1 LGNPYLTQR
10 TNKRKKMMSS
20 EKIFAILLA
29 FSGLQVCRGAA
40 IGDIARN
47 VRSELVRLDAGLN
60 PQSRRSRGLSL
71 DVPAGGAVDMF
82 YRYGF
87 FSLSVRVVPR
97 DDPGKWLIREPTA
110 DIFDSQSIVI
120 SETAGPDT
128 FARQPFQISLC
139 EDLDE
144 LLSAYFRDFK
154 ADGVEQPHKLF
165 TGSWR
170 LPTAA
175 QYLGLGPQ
183 ALDDSVNS
191 YVLVKLVRNKGTKAA
206 SGNIRLNSE
215 AAAEANK
222 VQSQNNDA
230 ILKVGRDYQDEAN
243 EDEDDSDQEGKVALD
258 NKLSDLEYLKSKGF
272 TDGHKGDKKVFFT
285 VKLEGLPFNAKKKD
299 VKKFIGS
306 NMGVK
311 SIRVPRHIKGIAY
324 VGFATEKERQ
334 VVMKKD
340 KSFMGT
346 KQILVRQYDVDQKQA
361 EMKSKVGKWKLQEDG
376 LKDLDE
382 TIGQSGRLFI
392 RNLSYAVSEDDLE
405 GLFKP
410 FGPLAEINVPS
421 PFKTTSVGIPPTL
434 YFVPNSLITFT
445 SCSRA
450 HQSP

>member
-1 LGNPYLTQR
+1 
-10 TNKRKKMMSS
+10 MMSS

-47 VRSELVRLDAGLN
+47 VRSEFVRLDAGLN

-230 ILKVGRDYQDEAN
+230 ILKFVKNYGTHYFRSVTVGDAIYQVFALSKEQMQSLLASYGGQRRRDLSLADWPALHEKYLAPWLVKETGEIKAASGDVDIQRFIE
-243 EDEDDSDQEGKVALD
+243 QELRIEGQFGSYPNLI
-258 NKLSDLEYLKSKGF
+258 
-272 TDGHKGDKKVFFT
+272 
-285 VKLEGLPFNAKKKD
+285 EGLIKNPGNVQTLEDLTTKNSAVVGLEFSTLRD
-299 VKKFIGS
+299 FFP
-306 NMGVK
+306 
-311 SIRVPRHIKGIAY
+311 SI
-324 VGFATEKERQ
+324 E
-334 VVMKKD
+334 
-340 KSFMGT
+340 
-346 KQILVRQYDVDQKQA
+346 VREFY
-361 EMKSKVGKWKLQEDG
+361 
-376 LKDLDE
+376 DE
-382 TIGQSGRLFI
+382 TFAAQSALWGA
-392 RNLSYAVSEDDLE
+392 NM
-405 GLFKP
+405 
-410 FGPLAEINVPS
+410 
-421 PFKTTSVGIPPTL
+421 
-434 YFVPNSLITFT
+434 
-445 SCSRA
+445 
-450 HQSP
+450 

>member
-1 LGNPYLTQR
+1 
-10 TNKRKKMMSS
+10 MMSS

-60 PQSRRSRGLSL
+60 PQSRRSKGLSL

-110 DIFDSQSIVI
+110 DIFDRQSIII
-120 SETAGPDT
+120 SETAGTDT

-139 EDLDE
+139 DDLDE
-144 LLSAYFRDFK
+144 LLSAFFRDFK

-175 QYLGLGPQ
+175 QYLGLSPQ

-206 SGNIRLNSE
+206 SGNIRLDSE

-222 VQSQNNDA
+222 VQAQNSDA
-230 ILKVGRDYQDEAN
+230 ILKFVKNYGTHYFRTVTVGEAIYQVFALSKEQMQSLSASYGGQRRRDLSLADWPALHEKYLAPWLVKETGEIKAASGNVNVQRFIE
-243 EDEDDSDQEGKVALD
+243 QELRIEGQFGSYPNLI
-258 NKLSDLEYLKSKGF
+258 
-272 TDGHKGDKKVFFT
+272 
-285 VKLEGLPFNAKKKD
+285 EGLIKNPGNVQTLEDLTTRNSA
-299 VKKFIGS
+299 VIGLEFS
-306 NMGVK
+306 TLRDFFP
-311 SIRVPRHIKGIAY
+311 SI
-324 VGFATEKERQ
+324 E
-334 VVMKKD
+334 
-340 KSFMGT
+340 
-346 KQILVRQYDVDQKQA
+346 VREFY
-361 EMKSKVGKWKLQEDG
+361 
-376 LKDLDE
+376 DE
-382 TIGQSGRLFI
+382 TFAAQSALWGA
-392 RNLSYAVSEDDLE
+392 NM
-405 GLFKP
+405 
-410 FGPLAEINVPS
+410 
-421 PFKTTSVGIPPTL
+421 
-434 YFVPNSLITFT
+434 
-445 SCSRA
+445 
-450 HQSP
+450 

>member
-1 LGNPYLTQR
+1 
-10 TNKRKKMMSS
+10 MMSS

-230 ILKVGRDYQDEAN
+230 ILKFVKNYGTHYFRSVTVGDAIYQVFALSKEQMQSLLASYGGQRRRDLSLADWPALHEKYLAPWLVKETGEIKAASGDVDVQRFIE
-243 EDEDDSDQEGKVALD
+243 QELRIEGQFGSYPNLI
-258 NKLSDLEYLKSKGF
+258 
-272 TDGHKGDKKVFFT
+272 
-285 VKLEGLPFNAKKKD
+285 EGLIKNPGNVQTLEDLTMKNSAVVGLEFSTLRD
-299 VKKFIGS
+299 FFP
-306 NMGVK
+306 
-311 SIRVPRHIKGIAY
+311 SI
-324 VGFATEKERQ
+324 E
-334 VVMKKD
+334 
-340 KSFMGT
+340 
-346 KQILVRQYDVDQKQA
+346 VREFY
-361 EMKSKVGKWKLQEDG
+361 
-376 LKDLDE
+376 DE
-382 TIGQSGRLFI
+382 TFAAQSALWGA
-392 RNLSYAVSEDDLE
+392 NM
-405 GLFKP
+405 
-410 FGPLAEINVPS
+410 
-421 PFKTTSVGIPPTL
+421 
-434 YFVPNSLITFT
+434 
-445 SCSRA
+445 
-450 HQSP
+450 

>member
-1 LGNPYLTQR
+1 
-10 TNKRKKMMSS
+10 MMSS

-230 ILKVGRDYQDEAN
+230 ILKFVKNYGTHYFRSVTVGDAIYQVFALSKEQMQSLLASYGGQRRRDLSLADWPALHEKYLAPWLVKETGEIKAASGDVDVQRFIE
-243 EDEDDSDQEGKVALD
+243 QELRIEGQFGSYPNLI
-258 NKLSDLEYLKSKGF
+258 
-272 TDGHKGDKKVFFT
+272 
-285 VKLEGLPFNAKKKD
+285 EGLIKNPGNVQTLEDLTTKNSAVVGLEFSTLRD
-299 VKKFIGS
+299 FFP
-306 NMGVK
+306 
-311 SIRVPRHIKGIAY
+311 SI
-324 VGFATEKERQ
+324 E
-334 VVMKKD
+334 
-340 KSFMGT
+340 
-346 KQILVRQYDVDQKQA
+346 VREFY
-361 EMKSKVGKWKLQEDG
+361 
-376 LKDLDE
+376 DE
-382 TIGQSGRLFI
+382 TFAEQSALWGA
-392 RNLSYAVSEDDLE
+392 NM
-405 GLFKP
+405 
-410 FGPLAEINVPS
+410 
-421 PFKTTSVGIPPTL
+421 
-434 YFVPNSLITFT
+434 
-445 SCSRA
+445 
-450 HQSP
+450 

>member
-1 LGNPYLTQR
+1 
-10 TNKRKKMMSS
+10 MMSS

-110 DIFDSQSIVI
+110 DIFDSRSIVI

-230 ILKVGRDYQDEAN
+230 ILKFVKNYGTHYFRSVTVGDAIYQVFALSKEQMQSLLASYGGQRRRDLSLADWPALHEKYLAPWLVKETGEIKAASGDVDVQRFIE
-243 EDEDDSDQEGKVALD
+243 QELRIEGQFGSYPNLI
-258 NKLSDLEYLKSKGF
+258 
-272 TDGHKGDKKVFFT
+272 
-285 VKLEGLPFNAKKKD
+285 EGLIKNPGNVQTLEDLTTKNSAVVGLEFSTLRD
-299 VKKFIGS
+299 FFP
-306 NMGVK
+306 
-311 SIRVPRHIKGIAY
+311 SI
-324 VGFATEKERQ
+324 E
-334 VVMKKD
+334 
-340 KSFMGT
+340 
-346 KQILVRQYDVDQKQA
+346 VREFY
-361 EMKSKVGKWKLQEDG
+361 
-376 LKDLDE
+376 DE
-382 TIGQSGRLFI
+382 TFAAQSALWGA
-392 RNLSYAVSEDDLE
+392 NM
-405 GLFKP
+405 
-410 FGPLAEINVPS
+410 
-421 PFKTTSVGIPPTL
+421 
-434 YFVPNSLITFT
+434 
-445 SCSRA
+445 
-450 HQSP
+450 

>member
-1 LGNPYLTQR
+1 
-10 TNKRKKMMSS
+10 MSS

-120 SETAGPDT
+120 AETAGPDT

-230 ILKVGRDYQDEAN
+230 ILKFVKNYGTHYFRSVTVGDAIYQVFALSKEQMQSLLASYGGQRRRDLSLADWPALHEKYLAPWLVKETGEIKAASGDVDVQRFIE
-243 EDEDDSDQEGKVALD
+243 QELRIEGQFGSYPNLI
-258 NKLSDLEYLKSKGF
+258 
-272 TDGHKGDKKVFFT
+272 
-285 VKLEGLPFNAKKKD
+285 EGLIKNPGNVQTLEDLTTKNSAVVGLEFSTLRD
-299 VKKFIGS
+299 FFP
-306 NMGVK
+306 
-311 SIRVPRHIKGIAY
+311 SI
-324 VGFATEKERQ
+324 E
-334 VVMKKD
+334 
-340 KSFMGT
+340 
-346 KQILVRQYDVDQKQA
+346 VREFY
-361 EMKSKVGKWKLQEDG
+361 
-376 LKDLDE
+376 DE
-382 TIGQSGRLFI
+382 TFAAQSALWGA
-392 RNLSYAVSEDDLE
+392 NM
-405 GLFKP
+405 
-410 FGPLAEINVPS
+410 
-421 PFKTTSVGIPPTL
+421 
-434 YFVPNSLITFT
+434 
-445 SCSRA
+445 
-450 HQSP
+450 

>member
-1 LGNPYLTQR
+1 
-10 TNKRKKMMSS
+10 MMSS

-215 AAAEANK
+215 AAAEAKK

-230 ILKVGRDYQDEAN
+230 ILKFVKNYGTHYFRSVTVGDAIYQVFALSKEQMQSLLASYGGQRRRDLSLADWPALHEKYLAPWLVKETGEIKAASGDVDVQRFIE
-243 EDEDDSDQEGKVALD
+243 QELRIEGQFGSYPNLI
-258 NKLSDLEYLKSKGF
+258 
-272 TDGHKGDKKVFFT
+272 
-285 VKLEGLPFNAKKKD
+285 EGLIKNPGNVQTLEDLTTKNSAVVGLEFSTLRD
-299 VKKFIGS
+299 FFP
-306 NMGVK
+306 
-311 SIRVPRHIKGIAY
+311 SI
-324 VGFATEKERQ
+324 E
-334 VVMKKD
+334 
-340 KSFMGT
+340 
-346 KQILVRQYDVDQKQA
+346 VREFY
-361 EMKSKVGKWKLQEDG
+361 
-376 LKDLDE
+376 DE
-382 TIGQSGRLFI
+382 TFAAQSALWGA
-392 RNLSYAVSEDDLE
+392 NM
-405 GLFKP
+405 
-410 FGPLAEINVPS
+410 
-421 PFKTTSVGIPPTL
+421 
-434 YFVPNSLITFT
+434 
-445 SCSRA
+445 
-450 HQSP
+450 